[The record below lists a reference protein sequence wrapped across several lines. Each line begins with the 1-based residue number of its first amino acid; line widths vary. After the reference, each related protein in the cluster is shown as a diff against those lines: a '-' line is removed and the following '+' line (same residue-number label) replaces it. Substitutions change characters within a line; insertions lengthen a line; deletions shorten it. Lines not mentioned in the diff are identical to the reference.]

1 MTAARG
7 GPVGKMRA
15 RLAMSAAAVVVLAMA
30 VAGCGGGGGEGGGS
44 GELSD
49 AEFIVG
55 SKEFTEQLV
64 LGEMTKLVLEDA
76 GASVEDQVGMAGT
89 DATRQALVSGEMDLY
104 WEYTGTGW
112 INYLG
117 NTDPIPGREEQF
129 EAVAEQD
136 LEENDVHWLAPPAPA
151 NNTFAVVVRSEAQ
164 EDLGV
169 ETLSDVGDLINEQP
183 EATTFC
189 TDSEFASRDDA
200 LPGLEETYGYE
211 FPDANIQT
219 VAIGVIP
226 SAVDEGDLCNFGV
239 MQSTDGRIAALD
251 LAVLED
257 DENFFPLYNP
267 ALTMR
272 QETFEEHG
280 EQLED
285 LFVPVSEALTTET
298 LQTLNAAV
306 DVDGEDPAS
315 VAEDWLGEEGF
326 IE

>member
-1 MTAARG
+1 VRS
-7 GPVGKMRA
+7 MRT
-15 RLAMSAAAVVVLAMA
+15 RVSVSVAAVLVSALV
-30 VAGCGGGGGEGGGS
+30 VAGCGGGGGEGS
-44 GELSD
+44 GELSGT
-49 AEFIVG
+49 EFIVG
-55 SKEFTEQLV
+55 SKEFTEQLI
-64 LGEMTKLVLEDA
+64 LGEMTRVILEDA
-76 GASVEDQVGMAGT
+76 GASVEDQIGMAGT
-89 DATRQALVSGEMDLY
+89 DATRQALVSGEMDMY

-117 NTDPIPGREEQF
+117 NTDPIPDRQEQF
-129 EAVAEQD
+129 EAVAEAD
-136 LEENDVHWLAPPAPA
+136 LEENSIKWLAPPAPA
-151 NNTFAVVVRSEAQ
+151 NNTFAIVVRSEAQ

-169 ETLSDVGDLINEQP
+169 ENLSDMGDLISERP
-183 EATTFC
+183 EAATFC

-211 FPDANIQT
+211 FPDENIQT

-257 DENFFPLYNP
+257 DEGFFPLYNP

-272 QETFEEHG
+272 QETFEEN

-285 LFVPVSEALTTET
+285 LFVPLSEKLTTET

-306 DVDGEDPAS
+306 DVDGEDPAD
-315 VAEDWLGEEGF
+315 VAEEWLREEGF

>member
-1 MTAARG
+1 
-7 GPVGKMRA
+7 MRT
-15 RLAMSAAAVVVLAMA
+15 RVSVSVAAVLVSALV
-30 VAGCGGGGGEGGGS
+30 VAGCGGGGGEGS
-44 GELSD
+44 GELSGT
-49 AEFIVG
+49 EFIVG
-55 SKEFTEQLV
+55 SKEFTEQLI
-64 LGEMTKLVLEDA
+64 LGEMTRVILEDA
-76 GASVEDQVGMAGT
+76 GASVEDQIGMAGT
-89 DATRQALVSGEMDLY
+89 DATRQALVSGEMDMY

-117 NTDPIPGREEQF
+117 NTDPIPDRQEQF
-129 EAVAEQD
+129 EAVAEAD
-136 LEENDVHWLAPPAPA
+136 LEENSIKWLAPPAPA
-151 NNTFAVVVRSEAQ
+151 NNTFAIVVRSEAQ

-169 ETLSDVGDLINEQP
+169 ENLSDMGDLISERP
-183 EATTFC
+183 EAATFC

-211 FPDANIQT
+211 FPDENIQT

-257 DENFFPLYNP
+257 DEGFFPLYNP

-272 QETFEEHG
+272 QETFEEN

-285 LFVPVSEALTTET
+285 LFVPLSEKLTTET

-306 DVDGEDPAS
+306 DVDGEDPAD
-315 VAEDWLGEEGF
+315 VAEEWLREEGF